1 MFDSPR
7 SPVGLA
13 LNQLAAARQ
22 ALAAVDMAALSRD
35 ELLELVAALEIDTRQ
50 RAAVTHALIAEV
62 DTRGVA
68 AELGYTSTPVLLS
81 ERLRIGRREAAQ
93 RPGGLGPCPA
103 PGDVRAAVAGPVP
116 EGRCGSGGGN
126 RLHPARGTDLPDC

>member
-1 MFDSPR
+1 MR
-7 SPVGLA
+7 L
-13 LNQLAAARQ
+13 
-22 ALAAVDMAALSRD
+22 MAALSGD

-93 RPGGLGPCPA
+93 RVRVASDLAPRRAMSGQPLPA
-103 PGDVRAAVAGPVP
+103 RFPKVAAAVAAGTVCTRQAALICRTIAGLP
-116 EGRCGSGGGN
+116 EDA
-126 RLHPARGTDLPDC
+126 L

>member
-22 ALAAVDMAALSRD
+22 ALASVDMAALSGD

-50 RAAVTHALIAEV
+50 RAAVTHAVIAEV

-81 ERLRIGRREAAQ
+81 
-93 RPGGLGPCPA
+93 
-103 PGDVRAAVAGPVP
+103 
-116 EGRCGSGGGN
+116 SG
-126 RLHPARGTDLPDC
+126 